1 MEIRE
6 CLAGLL
12 VSGAEGRFSGVVGDG
27 EGDGDGDGLCY
38 PDLFLLRTFQRG
50 VRGPED
56 GVGLFCYT
64 VAVAICCGPTVFAE
78 TSRLC
83 ISIP

>member
-12 VSGAEGRFSGVVGDG
+12 VSGAEGRFSGVDGDG
-27 EGDGDGDGLCY
+27 EADGDGDGLCY
-38 PDLFLLRTFQRG
+38 PDF
-50 VRGPED
+50 
-56 GVGLFCYT
+56 FCCVLSSEVFGAGRMVLGCFAIT
-64 VAVAICCGPTVFAE
+64 VAVAICCGPTVSPE
-78 TSRLC
+78 TPRLC